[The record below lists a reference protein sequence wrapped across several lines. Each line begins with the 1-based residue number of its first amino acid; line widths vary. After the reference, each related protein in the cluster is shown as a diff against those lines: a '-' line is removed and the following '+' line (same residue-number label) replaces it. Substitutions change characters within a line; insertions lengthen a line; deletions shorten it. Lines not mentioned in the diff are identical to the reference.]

1 MSAEYKQ
8 PSALTNEEKM
18 ARGSAWMTLGNVG
31 SRLIGVIYILPWYAW
46 MGTHGK
52 EANALFN
59 MGYNVYALFLMIS
72 TAGIPAAIA
81 KQVAYYNSKQQ
92 YAQSQQLFK
101 KALQFMG
108 LIGLIGAAIMYLASP
123 LLARL
128 SGGGAEL
135 IPVMHSLSAAILI
148 FPCMS
153 VIRGYFQGN
162 QNMQPYAMSQLIEQV
177 IRVFYMLLATFIIIK
192 VMNGSYLTAVV
203 QSTFAAFIGAIASLA
218 TLIYFL
224 KKAQLQFE
232 VQKEMSVPGE
242 ALDTKALI
250 IDTIKQAIP
259 FTIVGAGVT
268 IYKLVDQG
276 TYVHMMQSFTSYSKN
291 ELIAQMAVFGGNP
304 DKLTMV
310 VIGLATSMAFT
321 SLPLVT
327 EAITQKRYRDLAK
340 LINNNFQLY
349 ALLMFPATFG
359 MILLAYPLNTF
370 FYEPDVL
377 GSKVLVVACLSGLFV
392 GLFMLTSSTL
402 QGMYYNRSAVRFFAV
417 GLVVKII
424 LQYPCIL
431 LFQVYGPLVSTTI
444 GMGISCYLN
453 IQKLQRVSRFNWNLT
468 LRRILL
474 IAILTICMLIVAM
487 IAKAIGGLI
496 FSSEHKITA
505 FLLSVFVAG
514 FGGITYIYLILK
526 TRIAEKLLGSSMV
539 RLRQRL
545 KIK

>member
-1 MSAEYKQ
+1 MSEQFKQ
-8 PSALTNEEKM
+8 QASLTNEEKM

-31 SRLIGVIYILPWYAW
+31 SRLIGVIYILPWYYW
-46 MGTHGK
+46 MGSHGR

-92 YAQSQQLFK
+92 YELSHRLFK
-101 KALQFMG
+101 KALIFMG
-108 LIGLIGAAIMYLASP
+108 IVGLISAGIMYIASP
-123 LLARL
+123 ALARM

-135 IPVMHSLSAAILI
+135 IPIMRSLSAAILI

-153 VIRGYFQGN
+153 VIRGFFQGN
-162 QNMQPYAMSQLIEQV
+162 QDMRPYAVSQLAEQV

-192 VMNGSYLTAVV
+192 VMHGDYLKAVE
-203 QSTFAAFIGAIASLA
+203 QSTFAAFIGALASMA
-218 TLIYFL
+218 ALIYFW
-224 KKAQLQFE
+224 KKAEVQFE
-232 VQKEMSVPGE
+232 VQKEVSLPGE
-242 ALDTKALI
+242 LLDTKALI
-250 IDTIKQAIP
+250 IDTIRQAIP
-259 FTIVGAGVT
+259 FTIVGAGTT
-268 IYKLVDQG
+268 IYKLVDQM
-276 TYVHMMQSFTSYSKN
+276 TYVHMMQSFTKFTKD
-291 ELIAQMAVFGGNP
+291 ELVAQMAVFGGNP

-327 EAITQKRYRDLAK
+327 EAVTQGKHRDLAR

-370 FYEPDVL
+370 FYEPDKL
-377 GSKVLVVACLSGLFV
+377 AAKVLIEACLSGLFV

-402 QGMYYNRSAVRFFAV
+402 QGMYYNKAAVKFFAV
-417 GLVVKII
+417 GIVIKFI

-431 LFQVYGPLVSTTI
+431 LFQIYGPLLSTTI
-444 GMGISCYLN
+444 GMAVSCYLN
-453 IQKLQRVSRFNWNLT
+453 IRQLQQSTHFNYKLT

-474 IAILTICMLIVAM
+474 ITILTVMMLLAAA
-487 IAKAIGGLI
+487 IAKVVFGLI
-496 FSSEHKITA
+496 FSPEHKMSA
-505 FLLSVFVAG
+505 FLLCIPVAAV
-514 FGGITYIYLILK
+514 GGAVYLYLILK
-526 TRIAEKLLGSSMV
+526 VGIAERLLGSSIT
-539 RLRQRL
+539 RLRQKLR
-545 KIK
+545 I

>member
-1 MSAEYKQ
+1 MSEQLNQQA
-8 PSALTNEEKM
+8 SLTNEEKM

-31 SRLIGVIYILPWYAW
+31 SRLIGVIYILPWYYW
-46 MGTHGK
+46 MGSHGR

-92 YAQSQQLFK
+92 YELSHRLFK
-101 KALQFMG
+101 KALIFMG
-108 LIGLIGAAIMYLASP
+108 IVGLISAGIMYIASP
-123 LLARL
+123 ALARM

-135 IPVMHSLSAAILI
+135 IPIMRSLSAAILI

-153 VIRGYFQGN
+153 VIRGFFQGN
-162 QNMQPYAMSQLIEQV
+162 QDMRPYAVSQLAEQV

-192 VMNGSYLTAVV
+192 VMHGDYLKAVE
-203 QSTFAAFIGAIASLA
+203 QSTFAAFIGAIASMAALM
-218 TLIYFL
+218 YFW
-224 KKAQLQFE
+224 KKAEVQFE
-232 VQKEMSVPGE
+232 VQKEVSLPGE
-242 ALDTKALI
+242 LLDTKALI
-250 IDTIKQAIP
+250 IDTIRQAIP
-259 FTIVGAGVT
+259 FTIVGAGTT
-268 IYKLVDQG
+268 IYKLVDQM
-276 TYVHMMQSFTSYSKN
+276 TYVHMMQSFTKFTKD
-291 ELIAQMAVFGGNP
+291 ELVAQMAVFGGNP

-327 EAITQKRYRDLAK
+327 EAVTQGKHRDLAR

-370 FYEPDVL
+370 FYEPDKLAANVL
-377 GSKVLVVACLSGLFV
+377 IEACLSGLFV

-402 QGMYYNRSAVRFFAV
+402 QGMYYNKAAVKFFVV
-417 GLVVKII
+417 GIVIKFI

-431 LFQVYGPLVSTTI
+431 LFQIYGPLLSTTI
-444 GMGISCYLN
+444 GMAVSCYLN
-453 IQKLQRVSRFNWNLT
+453 IRQLQQATKFNYKLT

-474 IAILTICMLIVAM
+474 ITILTVMMLLAAA
-487 IAKAIGGLI
+487 IAKVVFGLI
-496 FSSEHKITA
+496 FSPEHKMSA
-505 FLLSVFVAG
+505 FLLCIPVAAV
-514 FGGITYIYLILK
+514 GGAVYLYLILK
-526 TRIAEKLLGSSMV
+526 VGIAERLLGSSMT
-539 RLRQRL
+539 RLRKKL
-545 KIK
+545 KI

>member
-1 MSAEYKQ
+1 MSEQFKQ
-8 PSALTNEEKM
+8 QASLTNEEKM

-31 SRLIGVIYILPWYAW
+31 SRLIGVIYILPWYYW
-46 MGTHGK
+46 MGSHGR

-92 YAQSQQLFK
+92 YELSHRLFK
-101 KALQFMG
+101 KALIFMG
-108 LIGLIGAAIMYLASP
+108 IVGLISAGIMYIASP
-123 LLARL
+123 ALARM

-135 IPVMHSLSAAILI
+135 IPIMRSLSAAILI

-153 VIRGYFQGN
+153 VIRGFFQGN
-162 QNMQPYAMSQLIEQV
+162 QDMRPYAVSQLAEQV

-192 VMNGSYLTAVV
+192 VMHGDYLKAVE
-203 QSTFAAFIGAIASLA
+203 QSTFAAFIGALASMA
-218 TLIYFL
+218 ALIYFW
-224 KKAQLQFE
+224 KKAEVPFE
-232 VQKEMSVPGE
+232 VQKEVSLPGE
-242 ALDTKALI
+242 LLDTKALI
-250 IDTIKQAIP
+250 IDTIRQAIP
-259 FTIVGAGVT
+259 FTIVGAGTT
-268 IYKLVDQG
+268 IYKLVDQM
-276 TYVHMMQSFTSYSKN
+276 TYVHMMQSFTKFTKD
-291 ELIAQMAVFGGNP
+291 ELVAQMAVFGGNP

-327 EAITQKRYRDLAK
+327 EAVTQGKHRDLAR

-370 FYEPDVL
+370 FYEPDKL
-377 GSKVLVVACLSGLFV
+377 AAKVLIEACLSGLFV

-402 QGMYYNRSAVRFFAV
+402 QGMYYNKAAVKFFAIGIV
-417 GLVVKII
+417 IKFI

-431 LFQVYGPLVSTTI
+431 LFQIYGPLLSTTI
-444 GMGISCYLN
+444 GMAVSCYLN
-453 IQKLQRVSRFNWNLT
+453 IRQLQQATKFNYKLT

-474 IAILTICMLIVAM
+474 ITILTVMMLLAAA
-487 IAKAIGGLI
+487 IAKVVFGLI
-496 FSSEHKITA
+496 FSPEHKMSA
-505 FLLSVFVAG
+505 FLLCIPVAAV
-514 FGGITYIYLILK
+514 GGAVYLYLILK
-526 TRIAEKLLGSSMV
+526 VGIAERLLGSSIT
-539 RLRQRL
+539 RLRQKLR
-545 KIK
+545 I

>member
-1 MSAEYKQ
+1 MSEQFKQ
-8 PSALTNEEKM
+8 QASLTNEEKM

-31 SRLIGVIYILPWYAW
+31 SRLIGVIYILPWYYW
-46 MGTHGK
+46 MGSHGR

-92 YAQSQQLFK
+92 YELSHRLFK
-101 KALQFMG
+101 KALIFMG
-108 LIGLIGAAIMYLASP
+108 IVGLISAGIMYIASP
-123 LLARL
+123 ALARM

-135 IPVMHSLSAAILI
+135 IPIMRSLSAAILI

-153 VIRGYFQGN
+153 VIRGFFQGN
-162 QNMQPYAMSQLIEQV
+162 QDMRPYAVSQLAEQV

-192 VMNGSYLTAVV
+192 VMHGDYLKAVE
-203 QSTFAAFIGAIASLA
+203 QSTFAAFIGALASMA
-218 TLIYFL
+218 ALIYFW
-224 KKAQLQFE
+224 KKAEVQFE
-232 VQKEMSVPGE
+232 VQKEVSLPGE
-242 ALDTKALI
+242 LFDTKALI
-250 IDTIKQAIP
+250 IDTIRQAIP
-259 FTIVGAGVT
+259 FTIVGAGTT
-268 IYKLVDQG
+268 IYKLVDQM
-276 TYVHMMQSFTSYSKN
+276 TYVHMMQSFTKFTKD
-291 ELIAQMAVFGGNP
+291 ELVAQMAVFGGNP

-327 EAITQKRYRDLAK
+327 EAVTQGKHRDLAR

-370 FYEPDVL
+370 FYEPDKL
-377 GSKVLVVACLSGLFV
+377 AAKVLIEACLSGLFV

-402 QGMYYNRSAVRFFAV
+402 QGMYYNKAAVKFFAV
-417 GLVVKII
+417 GIVIKFI

-431 LFQVYGPLVSTTI
+431 LFQIYGPLLSTTI
-444 GMGISCYLN
+444 GMAVSCYLN
-453 IQKLQRVSRFNWNLT
+453 IRQLQQATKFNYKLT

-474 IAILTICMLIVAM
+474 ITILTVMMLLAAA
-487 IAKAIGGLI
+487 IAKVVFGLI
-496 FSSEHKITA
+496 FSPEHKMSA
-505 FLLSVFVAG
+505 FLLCIPVAAV
-514 FGGITYIYLILK
+514 GGAVYLYLILK
-526 TRIAEKLLGSSMV
+526 VGIAERLLGSSMT
-539 RLRQRL
+539 RLRQKLR
-545 KIK
+545 I